1 MTDKATQALYRAWG
15 VFAATPVAEDALKA
29 AGAPS
34 EAPQA
39 PFTVERMGDGV
50 AVRVADRPLTLF
62 EAQDLTGRLL
72 IVTGPMWAETLPK
85 ERI

>member
-1 MTDKATQALYRAWG
+1 MSDLGRAWG
-15 VFAATPVAEDALKA
+15 AFGDVPGRQVAGKAPEAAVA
-29 AGAPS
+29 PP